1 MNPPKL
7 QPALLGGAFIGV
19 LSALPIIS
27 IGNACCCL
35 WIVGGGVI
43 AAFLMQQSHP
53 DPISTGDGAAGG
65 FLAGVVGAFVYAVV
79 AIPIQ
84 WLMAPMQRQLARRV
98 FDSARDIP
106 PELRD
111 LLQQVNVGALG
122 MIVGVIVMLLI
133 GTVFATAGGAIGALI
148 FGRSRH

>member
-35 WIVGGGVI
+35 WVVGGGAI
-43 AAFLMQQSHP
+43 TAFLMQQSHP
-53 DPISTGDGAAGG
+53 DPISTSDGAAGG

-84 WLMAPMQRQLARRV
+84 WLMAPIQRQIARRV
-98 FDSARDIP
+98 LDSARDIP
-106 PELRD
+106 VELRD
-111 LLQQVNVGALG
+111 LLEQVNVGVLG
-122 MIVGVIVMLLI
+122 MIVGVVVMLLI
-133 GTVFATAGGAIGALI
+133 GMVFATAGGAIGALI
-148 FGRSRH
+148 FGRARH